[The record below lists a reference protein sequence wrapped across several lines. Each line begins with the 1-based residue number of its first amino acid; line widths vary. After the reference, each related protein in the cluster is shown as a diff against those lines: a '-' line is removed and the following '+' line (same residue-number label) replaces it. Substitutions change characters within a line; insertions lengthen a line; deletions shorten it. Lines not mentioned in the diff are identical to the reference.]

1 MHEGEF
7 MNSVLDVPKLKSFV
21 PGDTRRY
28 EQAHIIWIILT
39 GIVLSGRK
47 SITYGELAE
56 LMGYGK
62 QAGRTLAGALGL
74 VSIYC
79 LYNGLP
85 PLSVI
90 VVRKNTD
97 EPGWLDMIRHGRTLQ
112 DEQKEVH
119 QTYWHHFRVPSV
131 GTFRKANES
140 LNWQQ
145 VLKMNE
151 G

>member
-1 MHEGEF
+1 
-7 MNSVLDVPKLKSFV
+7 
-21 PGDTRRY
+21 
-28 EQAHIIWIILT
+28 LT

-47 SITYGELAE
+47 TITYGELAE

-90 VVRKNTD
+90 VVRKDT
-97 EPGWLDMIRHGRTLQ
+97 
-112 DEQKEVH
+112 
-119 QTYWHHFRVPSV
+119 
-131 GTFRKANES
+131 
-140 LNWQQ
+140 
-145 VLKMNE
+145 
-151 G
+151 

>member
-1 MHEGEF
+1 MS
-7 MNSVLDVPKLKSFV
+7 SVSNVPKLKPFV
-21 PGDTRRY
+21 PGETRRY
-28 EQAHIIWIILT
+28 EQAHIIWVILT

-47 SITYGELAE
+47 TITYGELAE

-90 VVRKNTD
+90 VVRKDTE
-97 EPGWLDMIRHGRTLQ
+97 EPGWLDMIRNGKTLQ

-119 QTYWHHFRVPSV
+119 QTDWHHYRVPLV
-131 GTFRKANES
+131 GTFRKANDS
-140 LNWQQ
+140 LNWKE
-145 VLKMNE
+145 VLENV
-151 G
+151 